1 MPLSIDS
8 PLGVRPDLS
17 RAGDARAAQSPSSS
31 EQAAFLAALARAQQ
45 PKPTLAAR
53 GTPGVSEV
61 PAQRTPLSGSDAAS
75 ALGGAWQRTF
85 GEAPSTET
93 LSILV
98 GQWAHETGRG
108 SAMLNHNFGGI
119 KGAGPD
125 GTSAVYT
132 TTEGSGTSATHGQA
146 RFRAYASA
154 ARGADDYVQLLS
166 RRYPDAV
173 SAAQRGDPSGF
184 VHGLAA
190 KGYFTGDPGQYL
202 KSVSSLS
209 KQALTQGFDAV
220 GAGSSALK
228 ASSEPGL
235 ATLRSATASN
245 GEFLGS
251 LTPST
256 AEALSAA
263 GAVYKRHSFADEV
276 GRAALLSSAL
286 QIGQAR
292 EREG

>member
-1 MPLSIDS
+1 VPLSIDS

-17 RAGDARAAQSPSSS
+17 RASDARAPRSPSSS
-31 EQAAFLAALARAQQ
+31 EQAAFLEALARAQQ
-45 PKPTLAAR
+45 SKPTLAAR
-53 GTPGVSEV
+53 GGPTANEV

-119 KGAGPD
+119 KGSGPD
-125 GTSAVYT
+125 GTSAVYA
-132 TTEGSGTSATHGQA
+132 TTEGSGASATHGQA

-184 VHGLAA
+184 VHALAA

-202 KSVSSLS
+202 KSVSSLAQ
-209 KQALTQGFDAV
+209 QALRQGFDAV
-220 GAGSSALK
+220 GAGAQGSSARG
-228 ASSEPGL
+228 ASGFGTVAHASV
-235 ATLRSATASN
+235 SDATA
-245 GEFLGS
+245 G

-256 AEALSAA
+256 ADALRAA
-263 GAVYKRHSFADEV
+263 GAVYGRHSFADEV

-286 QIGQAR
+286 RIGQAR